1 MGHVQRGG
9 SPTARD
15 RVRASILGSA
25 AVDALMAGRKN
36 QTIGIVNNE
45 VNFTSFED
53 AIYKK
58 KEISTDLLK
67 LAEILSM

>member
-1 MGHVQRGG
+1 
-9 SPTARD
+9 
-15 RVRASILGSA
+15 LGSA